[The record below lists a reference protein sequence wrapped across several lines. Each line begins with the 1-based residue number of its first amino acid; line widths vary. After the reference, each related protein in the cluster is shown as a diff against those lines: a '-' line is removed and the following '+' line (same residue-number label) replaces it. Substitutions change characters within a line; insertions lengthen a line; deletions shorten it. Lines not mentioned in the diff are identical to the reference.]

1 MLPQDKIVKVE
12 PTAKGE
18 GDNARVILREKSL
31 KRTPKGYIRRKY
43 KEGLKF
49 EHVIVWEKHNGK
61 IPAGF
66 QIHHRDFNKTNN
78 NISNLQLVTPLEHK
92 RLHEGC
98 ILSNGD
104 WFKPCKECGEYKK
117 CDNQNW
123 YFSRGWINGRL
134 CKPCY
139 IKKVGKTRE
148 ALIAK
153 GWKRKKYPSKP
164 REKVLKNIQRQMF

>member
-1 MLPQDKIVKVE
+1 MLQDKDTTVKAE
-12 PTAKGE
+12 PAVKE
-18 GDNARVILREKSL
+18 GKENTQVILREKSL

-61 IPAGF
+61 ILAGF
-66 QIHHRDFNKTNN
+66 QIHHMDFNKTNN

-98 ILSNGD
+98 VFSD
-104 WFKPCKECGEYKK
+104 REWYKPCKQCGEYKK
-117 CDNQNW
+117 CDKANW

-134 CKPCY
+134 CKACY
-139 IKKVGKTRE
+139 IRKSIETRGI
-148 ALIAK
+148 LIAK
-153 GWKRKKYPSKP
+153 GWKRKSYPIKSKTIT
-164 REKVLKNIQRQMF
+164 L